1 MQAERASLGVS
12 AHTEVRCNF
21 RLCLP
26 DKKPCDS
33 SCYLLAFRVCA
44 ARRGG
49 QRGLAGTGRFAALR
63 RRGTMDVAVPGA
75 ASEPSPAPCR
85 RWACRERAAL
95 SGASLPHTHNGF
107 LTSKIKAQGM
117 NSEQNIWS

>member
-1 MQAERASLGVS
+1 MASLRTLRSDAILDFASQIKSPVI
-12 AHTEVRCNF
+12 
-21 RLCLP
+21 
-26 DKKPCDS
+26 
-33 SCYLLAFRVCA
+33 A
-44 ARRGG
+44 AVIFLHSGFVLQRRGG